1 LAPLHD
7 PQTALAV
14 EAERMVSRALGGSC
28 EVPLA
33 AHAVWRAGE
42 LYLTG
47 RVSTTDGKRVLTAEE
62 CGAVVTVA
70 DALALGRAVSDE
82 LEAQGALDIVQALL
96 ASSQAAGKGDA

>member
-1 LAPLHD
+1 LGIEIAAHRDDVSAWLAPLND

-42 LYLTG
+42 LYLSG

-82 LEAQGALDIVQALL
+82 LEAQG
-96 ASSQAAGKGDA
+96 